1 MLPTN
6 YPANM
11 RLKQQKDFRFIL
23 DAIEL
28 MPKKKRVRV
37 NLKTIDRVL
46 AFGIV
51 VAWAIIL
58 FVWHGKE

>member
-1 MLPTN
+1 
-6 YPANM
+6 M